1 MAKILSLTF
10 YYLSIMLLFYR
21 FLILNLIAF
30 ILIGYDKYLAKNNKH
45 RIPERTL
52 LSFTLFGGTIGL
64 GLAMLI
70 FSHKTSK
77 RSYLLKF
84 WLIVIIQITLI
95 YIYFNFL
102 QNKI

>member
-10 YYLSIMLLFYR
+10 YYLSIMLLFYT
-21 FLILNLIAF
+21 FLILNLITF
-30 ILIGYDKYLAKNNKH
+30 ILIGYDKYLAKKNKH

-52 LSFTLFGGTIGL
+52 LSFTLFCGTIGS

-70 FSHKTSK
+70 FRHKISK

-102 QNKI
+102 KNKI